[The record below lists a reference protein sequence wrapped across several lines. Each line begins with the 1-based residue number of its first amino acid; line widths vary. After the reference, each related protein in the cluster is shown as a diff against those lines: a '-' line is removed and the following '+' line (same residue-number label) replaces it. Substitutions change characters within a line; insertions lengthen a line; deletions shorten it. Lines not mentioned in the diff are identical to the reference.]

1 MLRRAGDQYHD
12 HMDLSSWFGLHSLRL
27 GRGSRTPR
35 QGLVL
40 AGGGARA
47 SFQIGALSYL
57 YDRCAM
63 HPSVISATSA
73 GSIVASALAQW
84 PDVTHQR
91 QALRDL
97 ETMWLAMQQPE
108 DMFTPRAWY
117 TRFEA
122 MSPHWSKLFEKEQKK
137 QSSPGHRSL
146 LPRWLT
152 GTGNLHGA
160 GSDEREQDVT
170 TAAQPRDTTPPRADA
185 CDGAAESVA
194 DEQELTGQ
202 AATLALATSDET
214 IKTASWSPAATVQAL
229 SVLSRLTRDGSDIA
243 GVLRG
248 ADQTSSTHRAGPIL
262 AKLLDREFF
271 RAEMVSASG
280 IQLRIATVALE
291 SGQLRYMTEQG
302 ILVDRDDEPIGSS
315 TFDLS
320 KGVLASCSIPG
331 VFRPVDLDGEHYVD
345 GGVRENIPVEITIE
359 RLGVTQPYVIAAA
372 PSDMERA
379 ADFADRNMLD
389 LASRTVS
396 ILTNETS
403 RDELSYARSAGATI
417 IEPNV
422 DVHGSRVVDPG
433 LLAINR
439 DYGWMRAAAVCQN
452 ASQEVCEA
460 IDTIVTAR
468 MQCWQLE
475 KSWLAGETTR
485 EVRTTLENARSAI
498 ARTVAQIPDE
508 FLESGSQLGDSDD
521 DFVTSDPHSWPERME
536 RHSHLEHPVPELQ
549 TPRM

>member
-1 MLRRAGDQYHD
+1 
-12 HMDLSSWFGLHSLRL
+12 MDLSSWFGLHSLHL

-63 HPSVISATSA
+63 NPSVISATSA
-73 GSIVASALAQW
+73 GSIVGSALAQW
-84 PDVTHQR
+84 PDVAHQR
-91 QALRDL
+91 QALHDL

-122 MSPHWSKLFEKEQKK
+122 MAPHWSKLFEKEQKQ
-137 QSSPGHRSL
+137 QSSPNRRSL
-146 LPRWLT
+146 LPRWLA
-152 GTGNLHGA
+152 GNGSHGA
-160 GSDEREQDVT
+160 GSDERGQDVT
-170 TAAQPRDTTPPRADA
+170 ADA
-185 CDGAAESVA
+185 TASRAGTSGAADIVE

-214 IKTASWSPAATVQAL
+214 IKTASWTPTATVQAL
-229 SVLSRLTRDGSDIA
+229 SILSRLTRDGSDIA

-271 RAEMVSASG
+271 RAEMVSSSG
-280 IQLRIATVALE
+280 IKLRIATVALE

-302 ILVDRDDEPIGSS
+302 ILVDRNDDPIGSS

-508 FLESGSQLGDSDD
+508 FLESDSQLGDSDD
-521 DFVTSDPHSWPERME
+521 DFVTSDPHSWSERME
-536 RHSHLEHPVPELQ
+536 RHSHLEQPVPELE